1 MVNQPIPKID
11 DILAEITALKGLY
24 FSKADL
30 YRWYY
35 QLLFGRNSHVTGFT
49 SPKTGLSY
57 RWVSLFMGLASS
69 PAGFIQALYNVFT
82 HKNKFY
88 WLFVFVDDLLLV

>member
-1 MVNQPIPKID
+1 MKF
-11 DILAEITALKGLY
+11 LAEITALKGLY

-35 QLLFGRNSHVTGFT
+35 QLLIGGNSHVTGFT

-57 RWVSLFMGLASS
+57 R
-69 PAGFIQALYNVFT
+69 
-82 HKNKFY
+82 
-88 WLFVFVDDLLLV
+88 